1 MYYMVEAKHETITVR
16 VEQILDENLSKIA
29 KEKAKPK
36 SDIIRKAIEEFIDK
50 EKSIEEI
57 KKFIAQKFA
66 EDKIS
71 FEDMVGLLG
80 YKEAKKIAFYYEMA
94 KDSFELGLE

>member
-1 MYYMVEAKHETITVR
+1 MSEAKHETITVR
-16 VEQILDENLSKIA
+16 VEQILDENLNKIA

-36 SDIIRKAIEEFIDK
+36 SDIIRKAIVEFINK
-50 EKSIEEI
+50 EKGIEEI
-57 KKFIAQKFA
+57 KRFIAQKFA
-66 EDKIS
+66 ANKIS
-71 FEDMVGLLG
+71 FEDMAGLLG